1 MEEIELKLKTSD
13 GEVNLKFNDECG
25 DLTWMK
31 LTRYFSYAL
40 KGLGYFPTK
49 LEDFLD
55 SEDINYEKT
64 IGKIGE

>member
-55 SEDINYEKT
+55 SENINYEKT